1 VFGTPGNRQVRIIPY
16 ICALFNIPA
25 ILFIIL
31 MFYFYLTNVSKCPPK
46 FAIANGFAFGAAPE
60 CLEGLNAASLAL
72 VSRNRN
78 TSHMFAFYAGQHQ
91 SIRGFHTM
99 FKSNVEHTSETI
111 RTMSDLGM
119 PNSIS
124 CVLSG
129 PFTNAQKR
137 QVEAKMA
144 IDRQR
149 IIAAFQFLSVNNERY
164 EDLKETPLGNEFPEP
179 LIVDS
184 SEEDEDGNDPQEHI
198 FETTVFFPD
207 GSEVT
212 PASGGH
218 VNAHTFTV
226 EALKRNLQ
234 GSASSLLTSR
244 PTREYANDIG
254 KHFLVDSF
262 PLQFPYGL
270 GGPREKRVTKVEY
283 HECLEYYLRV
293 ANSNFMRPDFI
304 LLIHSL
310 WEKERAMKSA
320 NFRCR
325 TKMNDESIASKIALI
340 SPEAI
345 EEEAQ
350 RRLNGEHRRGFT
362 QTPAKLFFDTLEIAC
377 KSMAHTNEAAKN
389 ARRKMFSMWYSICA
403 PGIFFTISPCD
414 ETNFRLRLY
423 IGRAEVS
430 DIMQALQ
437 YKLFAVYFKLLT
449 YNVTFYFST
458 FFQVQTSQK
467 KTVLVISK
475 CVVNKEHVTL
485 EQVLSISLLFSIL
498 LYQIY

>member
-1 VFGTPGNRQVRIIPY
+1 
-16 ICALFNIPA
+16 
-25 ILFIIL
+25 
-31 MFYFYLTNVSKCPPK
+31 
-46 FAIANGFAFGAAPE
+46 
-60 CLEGLNAASLAL
+60 
-72 VSRNRN
+72 
-78 TSHMFAFYAGQHQ
+78 MFAFYAGQHQ

-99 FKSNVEHTSETI
+99 FKSNIEHTSESI

-137 QVEAKMA
+137 HVEARMA

-164 EDLKETPLGNEFPEP
+164 EELNETPLANEFPEP

-207 GSEVT
+207 GNEVT
-212 PASGGH
+212 PTTGGH
-218 VNAHTFTV
+218 ANANTFTV
-226 EALKRNLQ
+226 EALRQNLQ
-234 GSASSLLTSR
+234 GSSSSLLTSR

-254 KHFLVDSF
+254 THFLVDSF
-262 PLQFPYGL
+262 PLQFPYGI

-293 ANSNFMRPDFI
+293 ATSNFMRPDFI
-304 LLIHSL
+304 LLVHSL

-325 TKMNDESIASKIALI
+325 TKMNDESMASKIALI

-350 RRLNGEHRRGFT
+350 RRLNGEHRRGYT

-377 KSMAHTNEAAKN
+377 KSMAHTNEASKN

-403 PGIFFTISPCD
+403 PGIFFTVSPCD

-430 DIMQALQ
+430 VIL
-437 YKLFAVYFKLLT
+437 LFASGCICIAYSIWLT
-449 YNVTFYFST
+449 YETCCIY
-458 FFQVQTSQK
+458 
-467 KTVLVISK
+467 LVHSSR
-475 CVVNKEHVTL
+475 C
-485 EQVLSISLLFSIL
+485 
-498 LYQIY
+498 